1 MTASYA
7 TRLAVLLPLGLALA
21 ACGSLRPD
29 PILPEEHVARAQDD
43 FKRMYANNEPITG
56 EVTLSDAIARAL
68 KYNYDAELSRQQAT
82 LNERQVDLAM
92 GAMLPRL
99 ALNAGYN
106 VRSND
111 PAARSVTI
119 PGHRVSQDWTYS
131 EERAHFTAGPEFT
144 WSVIDVGIGYLQAK
158 QQGYQAL
165 AAVERRRRVIADVV
179 KRVQDSYWKAQAAAR
194 VLPRLEPL
202 IARAEQ
208 VLEASRTSA
217 RRNLAPEMQTLEFQ
231 RSMLNVMGQ
240 LRRIGTDLNASRIQ
254 LATLIS
260 VPTNTKLTLA
270 DRAWAL
276 KPDTG
281 RVDTARLEEIGLAL
295 RPELREEAYQEQIDR
310 QDIYKEIIRMMPGV
324 GILANFNYDTNKYL
338 YNNTWAGVGVQASF
352 NIFNLIR
359 GPRAI
364 AAAEQSVEVSRARR
378 LAVSVGV
385 VSQIN
390 LAYQDYRN
398 SLEDM
403 RTAREINDVEQR
415 IRRASANAVEARELS
430 DAERLRRELASVVAE
445 LNYYRAVAQVRLA
458 LVNLYTSTGVGLVPP
473 TVDITDLKTLSRD
486 VEAAIAPWVEGKPP
500 TATLPPAKPKG

>member
-1 MTASYA
+1 MTAFDA
-7 TRLAVLLPLGLALA
+7 KRLVLVLPVLLA
-21 ACGSLRPD
+21 ACGSLRPE
-29 PILPEEHVARAQDD
+29 PITPEEHVGRAQAD
-43 FKRMYANNEPITG
+43 FARMYANNEPITG
-56 EVTLSDAIARAL
+56 EVSLQEAIARAL
-68 KYNYDAELSRQQAT
+68 KYNYDAELARQQAT
-82 LNERQVDLAM
+82 LNDRQVDLAM
-92 GAMLPRL
+92 SAMLPRL

-106 VRSND
+106 ARSND
-111 PAARSVTI
+111 PAAKSVSI
-119 PGHRVSQDWTYS
+119 PGRRVSQDWTYS
-131 EERAHFTAGPEFT
+131 EEQTHVTAGPEFT

-165 AAVERRRRVIADVV
+165 AAVERRRRVVADVV

-208 VLEASRTSA
+208 VLEASRNSA

-231 RSMLNVMGQ
+231 RSMLGVMGQ
-240 LRRIGTDLNASRIQ
+240 LRRISTDLNASRIQ

-260 VPTNTKLTLA
+260 VPTTTRLVLA

-276 KPDTG
+276 KPDAG
-281 RVDTARLEEIGLAL
+281 RADMAKLEEMGLAL

-310 QDIYKEIIRMMPGV
+310 QDVYKEIIRMLPGV
-324 GILANFNYDTNKYL
+324 GILANFNYDSNKYL
-338 YNNTWAGVGVQASF
+338 YNSTWAGVGVQASF
-352 NIFNLIR
+352 NIFNIIR
-359 GPRAI
+359 GPKAI

-385 VSQIN
+385 ISQIN

-398 SLEDM
+398 ALEDM

-430 DAERLRRELASVVAE
+430 EAERLRRELASVVAE

-458 LVNLYTSTGVGLVPP
+458 LVNLYTSCGVDLVPP
-473 TVDITDLKTLSRD
+473 TADITDLKTLTRD
-486 VEAAIAPWVEGKPP
+486 VEAAIAPWVEGQPP
-500 TATLPPAKPKG
+500 NVTLPPPAQPRG